1 MLSRVPAK
9 NSAKR
14 CQLLLLIF
22 TPDFPTLEEIL
33 GVRTRKVRKIDVK
46 LEYNELQPD
55 TTIKTDVRV
64 ILTNWLLVCQG
75 TFYFIS
81 GDIYLR

>member
-33 GVRTRKVRKIDVK
+33 GVKRKVRKIDVK
-46 LEYNELQPD
+46 LEYNELQPG

-75 TFYFIS
+75 TFSFIS

>member
-33 GVRTRKVRKIDVK
+33 GVKRKVRKIDVK
-46 LEYNELQPD
+46 LEYNEVQPG

-75 TFYFIS
+75 TFSFIS

>member
-1 MLSRVPAK
+1 MPAK

-33 GVRTRKVRKIDVK
+33 GLKRKVRKIDVK
-46 LEYNELQPD
+46 LEYNELQPG

-75 TFYFIS
+75 TFSCIS

>member
-22 TPDFPTLEEIL
+22 TLDFPTLEEIL
-33 GVRTRKVRKIDVK
+33 GLKRKVRKIDVK
-46 LEYNELQPD
+46 LEYNELQPG

>member
-33 GVRTRKVRKIDVK
+33 GVRTRKVRKIDV
-46 LEYNELQPD
+46 PG

-75 TFYFIS
+75 TFSFIS

>member
-1 MLSRVPAK
+1 MPAK

-33 GVRTRKVRKIDVK
+33 GVKRKVRKIDVK
-46 LEYNELQPD
+46 LEYNELQPG

-75 TFYFIS
+75 TFSCIS

>member
-33 GVRTRKVRKIDVK
+33 GLKRKVRKIDVK
-46 LEYNELQPD
+46 LEYNELQPG

-75 TFYFIS
+75 TFSCIS

>member
-33 GVRTRKVRKIDVK
+33 GLKRKVRKIDVK
-46 LEYNELQPD
+46 LEYNELQPG

>member
-1 MLSRVPAK
+1 MPAK

-22 TPDFPTLEEIL
+22 TPDFPTLEEIS
-33 GVRTRKVRKIDVK
+33 GVSTRKVRKIDVK
-46 LEYNELQPD
+46 LEYNELQPG
-55 TTIKTDVRV
+55 TTIKTDVRI

-75 TFYFIS
+75 TFSCIS

>member
-33 GVRTRKVRKIDVK
+33 GLKRKVRKIDVK
-46 LEYNELQPD
+46 LEYNELQPG

-75 TFYFIS
+75 AFYFIS

>member
-33 GVRTRKVRKIDVK
+33 GVKRKVRKIDVK
-46 LEYNELQPD
+46 LEYNELQPG

-64 ILTNWLLVCQG
+64 ILTNWLFVCQG

>member
-33 GVRTRKVRKIDVK
+33 GVRTRKVRKIDV
-46 LEYNELQPD
+46 PG
-55 TTIKTDVRV
+55 TTIKADVRV

-75 TFYFIS
+75 TFSFIS

>member
-33 GVRTRKVRKIDVK
+33 GVKRKVRKIDVK
-46 LEYNELQPD
+46 LEYNELEPG

-75 TFYFIS
+75 TFSFIS

>member
-33 GVRTRKVRKIDVK
+33 GVKRKVRKIDVK
-46 LEYNELQPD
+46 LEYNELQPG

>member
-1 MLSRVPAK
+1 MPAK

-22 TPDFPTLEEIL
+22 TPDFPTLEEIS
-33 GVRTRKVRKIDVK
+33 GVSTRKVRKIDVK
-46 LEYNELQPD
+46 LEYNELQPG
-55 TTIKTDVRV
+55 TTIKTDVRI
-64 ILTNWLLVCQG
+64 ILTNWLLVCKG
-75 TFYFIS
+75 TFSCIS

>member
-1 MLSRVPAK
+1 MPAK

-33 GVRTRKVRKIDVK
+33 GVKRKVRKIDVK
-46 LEYNELQPD
+46 LEYNELQPG

-75 TFYFIS
+75 TFSFIS

>member
-14 CQLLLLIF
+14 CQLLHLIF

-33 GVRTRKVRKIDVK
+33 GVKRKVRKIDVK
-46 LEYNELQPD
+46 LEYNELEPG

-75 TFYFIS
+75 TFSFIS

>member
-33 GVRTRKVRKIDVK
+33 GLKRKVRKIDVK
-46 LEYNELQPD
+46 LEYNELQPG

-75 TFYFIS
+75 TFSFIS

>member
-14 CQLLLLIF
+14 CQLLHLIF

-33 GVRTRKVRKIDVK
+33 GVKRKVRKIDVK
-46 LEYNELQPD
+46 LEYNELQPG

-75 TFYFIS
+75 TFSFIS

>member
-14 CQLLLLIF
+14 CQLLHLIF

-33 GVRTRKVRKIDVK
+33 GVKRKVRKIDVK
-46 LEYNELQPD
+46 LEYNELQPG

>member
-1 MLSRVPAK
+1 MLSSVPAK

-33 GVRTRKVRKIDVK
+33 GVRARKVRKIDVK
-46 LEYNELQPD
+46 LEYNELQPG

-64 ILTNWLLVCQG
+64 ILTNWLLLGQG
-75 TFYFIS
+75 TFSFIS

>member
-9 NSAKR
+9 NFAKR

-33 GVRTRKVRKIDVK
+33 GVKRKVRKIDVK
-46 LEYNELQPD
+46 LEYNELQPG

-75 TFYFIS
+75 TFSFIS

>member
-33 GVRTRKVRKIDVK
+33 GLKRKVRKIDVK
-46 LEYNELQPD
+46 LEYNELQPG

-81 GDIYLR
+81 RDIYLR

>member
-1 MLSRVPAK
+1 MLSSVPAK

-33 GVRTRKVRKIDVK
+33 GVRARKVRKIDVK
-46 LEYNELQPD
+46 LEYNELQPG
-55 TTIKTDVRV
+55 TTIKTDVRL

-75 TFYFIS
+75 IFSFIS

>member
-1 MLSRVPAK
+1 MPAK

-22 TPDFPTLEEIL
+22 TPDFPTLEEIS
-33 GVRTRKVRKIDVK
+33 GVSTRKVRKIDVK
-46 LEYNELQPD
+46 LEYNELQPG

-75 TFYFIS
+75 TFSFIS